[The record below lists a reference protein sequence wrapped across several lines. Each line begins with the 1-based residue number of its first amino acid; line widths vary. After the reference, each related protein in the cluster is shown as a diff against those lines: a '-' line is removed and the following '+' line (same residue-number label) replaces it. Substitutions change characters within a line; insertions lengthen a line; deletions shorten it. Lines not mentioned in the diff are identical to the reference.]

1 MYQSGR
7 ARGARIPRLACMNF
21 RQAVLAAMV
30 VGAMTVSTVPASG
43 EAGSKVDPWRTGQP
57 SFTPPAGTTPIV
69 GVQFHGVWSD
79 RPPAVRD
86 RILSELAAAGVKYVR
101 LDISWASLQPRGPFT
116 LDLQYGVPETDRRIR
131 EIADHGMRTLLML
144 HWAPAWSSGTS
155 NKNGVPRDPSEFGY
169 AAGFAAKRWQR
180 HLAGIEL
187 LNEPDSPA
195 FLANTDPAT
204 YTALVKAAY
213 TRIKAVAPNVKVI
226 AGAPTYVKTSWFQKF
241 FELGGA
247 GHYDALGIH
256 PYMGFADAPPSACDP
271 YDIEYYPCNI
281 PNLVDL
287 MRANGDSDPQIWVT
301 EYGWSSHP
309 NSAYPDPIPNWKRGV
324 SQAQQAQYM
333 IDMQGLLSQ
342 WPQVEASFWYAAWS
356 EDSGDVHEDNWGLLT
371 RNFARKP
378 AFYAMRCIAGG
389 VCGPAQEP
397 APQSPVTPTPAPAP
411 TTPKPNDPRLGPVR
425 KLRVSKVHKKRAT
438 ASWKR
443 PRAAENLDGYRV
455 RWARAKKPGAWV
467 VTDERFLV
475 VQGLKPGMK
484 YRLSVVALGEAGKG
498 MKTSLTYRHRR

>member
-1 MYQSGR
+1 
-7 ARGARIPRLACMNF
+7 MNF

-43 EAGSKVDPWRTGQP
+43 AAGSKVEPWRTGQP

-69 GVQFHGVWSD
+69 GVQFHGIWSD
-79 RPPAVRD
+79 RPPAVRH

-131 EIADHGMRTLLML
+131 EIADHGMRTLMML

-155 NKNGVPRDPSEFGY
+155 DKNGVPRDPREYGR
-169 AAGFAAKRWQR
+169 AAAFAAKRWQGN
-180 HLAGIEL
+180 LAGIEL
-187 LNEPDSPA
+187 LNEPDSSA
-195 FLANTDPAT
+195 FLANTDPGT

-213 TRIKAVAPNVKVI
+213 TRIKAAAPNVKVI

-333 IDMQGLLSQ
+333 IDMQSLLSQ
-342 WPQVEASFWYAAWS
+342 WPQVKASFWYAAWDK
-356 EDSGDVHEDNWGLLT
+356 DSGDVHEDNWGLLT

-389 VCGPAQEP
+389 VCGPAQAP
-397 APQSPVTPTPAPAP
+397 APQSPVTPKPAAPTPAP
-411 TTPKPNDPRLGPVR
+411 TTPNPGDPRLGPVR
-425 KLRVSKVHKKRAT
+425 KLRVGKVRKKRAT

-443 PRAAENLDGYRV
+443 PRDAQDLQGYRV
-455 RWARAKKPGAWV
+455 RWARAKKSGAWV

-475 VQGLKPGMK
+475 VRGLKPGKK
-484 YRLSVVALGEAGKG
+484 YRLSVAAIGEAGKG
-498 MKTSLTYRHRR
+498 TKTSLTYRHRR